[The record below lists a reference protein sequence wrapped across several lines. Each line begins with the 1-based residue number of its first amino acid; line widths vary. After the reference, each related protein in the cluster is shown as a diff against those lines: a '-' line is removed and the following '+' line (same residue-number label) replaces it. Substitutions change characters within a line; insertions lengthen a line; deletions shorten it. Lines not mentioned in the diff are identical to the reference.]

1 MKLELASSVLRETTA
16 FQAKVSI
23 SPNGDKVFAAYLI
36 TVDKVNTLIA
46 ELFQN
51 QNGNMVSFKTLKGD
65 LEFSAIDS
73 GIASPDFSK
82 FTVLDDNQSTDASK
96 AKARLRLFDNN
107 LNLLGE
113 RIFDDAYLP
122 GYTFV
127 GGSFS
132 EDSRAFILSYVVKDG
147 ENQKSIIRIIKA
159 DENLRDIAVLRFEG
173 ISTGQTLFT
182 HGCDLYVTFVT
193 AEGKLNFDDLA
204 TAAKPQYKLHVYKLE
219 GHVLVSV
226 ARAKLP
232 QFSYNAPSVLIK
244 DEHVNILVGTLRA
257 IKDDQVNIY
266 ENNTSYECDNKHD
279 CAELR
284 IYRFTG
290 CELVRLY
297 TNKRDHTVQSPILHP
312 DARHL
317 VFANENANIAAV
329 NSNQPGF
336 WQVSTLNHLYEI
348 IRSRLPYASPHLF
361 NAKFSDNGKWL
372 IIGGAS
378 DNQTCLNNVQLWF
391 VDQVLDCQSS
401 SASSTICP

>member
-1 MKLELASSVLRETTA
+1 MKLELASSVLRETTT

-23 SPNGDKVFAAYLI
+23 SPNGDKVFAAYQI
-36 TVDKVNTLIA
+36 AVDNVNTLIA

-51 QNGNMVSFKTLKGD
+51 QNGNLVSFKTLHGD
-65 LEFSAIDS
+65 LEFNSIDS
-73 GIASPDFSK
+73 GVASPDFSK
-82 FTVLDDNQSTDASK
+82 FAVLDDNQSTADP
-96 AKARLRLFDNN
+96 KARLRLFDSNF
-107 LNLLGE
+107 NLLGE
-113 RIFDDAYLP
+113 RIFNDAYLP
-122 GYTFV
+122 GYTFT

-132 EDSRAFILSYVVKDG
+132 EDSRVLILSYVVRND

-173 ISTGQTLFT
+173 VSTGQTLFN

-193 AEGKLNFDDLA
+193 AEGKLDFDDLA
-204 TAAKPQYKLHVYKLE
+204 TAARPQYKLHVYKLE

-232 QFSYNAPSVLIK
+232 QFSYNAPSVLVK

-257 IKDDQVNIY
+257 IQDDQVNIY
-266 ENNTSYECDNKHD
+266 ENNKFYECDNRHD

-297 TNKRDHTVQSPILHP
+297 VNKRDHTVQSPILHP

-317 VFANENANIAAV
+317 VFANENANVAAV

-361 NAKFSDNGKWL
+361 NAQFSDNGKWL

-378 DNQTCLNNVQLWF
+378 DAETCLNNIQLWF